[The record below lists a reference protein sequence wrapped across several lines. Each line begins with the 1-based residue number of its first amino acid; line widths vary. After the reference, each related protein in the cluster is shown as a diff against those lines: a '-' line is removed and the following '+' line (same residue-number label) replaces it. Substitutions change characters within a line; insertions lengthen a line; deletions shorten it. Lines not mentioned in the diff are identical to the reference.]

1 MNEFMRSWLFFLSLC
16 GFIRNAF
23 KEDIYNALMW
33 ATATIISLVIL
44 KC

>member
-1 MNEFMRSWLFFLSLC
+1 MSEFMRLWLFYLSLS

-23 KEDIYNALMW
+23 KEDVYNSLMW
-33 ATATIISLVIL
+33 AMATIISLVVL

>member
-1 MNEFMRSWLFFLSLC
+1 MNEFMRFWLFYLSLA

-23 KEDIYNALMW
+23 KEDVYNAMMW
-33 ATATIISLVIL
+33 GVATIFSLVVL